1 MSKLFVFL
9 EEFEGFDFRKAL
21 NVQGFWSFCLIV
33 GGEIVF
39 QLYVRLDKYEGFVF
53 RKALNFQGFWSSLII
68 VYGPI
73 LSKLYA
79 FLEDDKGVA
88 GGINSPTMF
97 CNVFI
102 QNEYVAGLSNAAD
115 VPIYTPSSGGF
126 TYLMMS
132 LTSISAYLLKK
143 SQLCM

>member
-1 MSKLFVFL
+1 MKVLIFGKPWISKVS
-9 EEFEGFDFRKAL
+9 GA
-21 NVQGFWSFCLIV
+21 FCLIV

-88 GGINSPTMF
+88 GGTNSPTMF

-115 VPIYTPSSGGF
+115 VPIYTPSSGGVHLF
-126 TYLMMS
+126 LFIFSFLVKMT
-132 LTSISAYLLKK
+132 LLFEGE
-143 SQLCM
+143 S

>member
-1 MSKLFVFL
+1 MKVLIFGKPWISKVSVAF
-9 EEFEGFDFRKAL
+9 G
-21 NVQGFWSFCLIV
+21 LIV

-39 QLYVRLDKYEGFVF
+39 QVYVRLDKYEDFVF
-53 RKALNFQGFWSSLII
+53 RKALNTQGFWSSLII

-88 GGINSPTMF
+88 GETTSPTMF

-115 VPIYTPSSGGF
+115 LLIHTPSSGGGGF
-126 TYLMMS
+126 TYF
-132 LTSISAYLLKK
+132 
-143 SQLCM
+143 